1 MQQII
6 SSAFRFSRL
15 LHFEEAFNEEK
26 VAYEKTK
33 VGQVGGK
40 WFVFLCF

>member
-6 SSAFRFSRL
+6 SSEFKFSRL
-15 LHFEEAFNEEK
+15 LRFEEASNEEK

-40 WFVFLCF
+40 LFVFLCF

>member
-6 SSAFRFSRL
+6 SSEFKFGRL
-15 LHFEEAFNEEK
+15 LYFKEVSNEER

-33 VGQVGGK
+33 VGQVRGK
-40 WFVFLCF
+40 